1 MAAAAAAVG
10 PRWKQDAFGI
20 GIRLAAIACDRF
32 DRTYFLRKAL
42 ERALASNSPVSA
54 AMRCLS
60 AARVQHAI
68 LTHRLSLKGRVAP
81 HELAVAGAGAGDP
94 AAAAFPAP

>member
-1 MAAAAAAVG
+1 MHSASASG
-10 PRWKQDAFGI
+10 SLQS
-20 GIRLAAIACDRF
+20 LAIAL
-32 DRTYFLRKAL
+32 TELISSAKPLR
-42 ERALASNSPVSA
+42 ERSLQNSPVTA